1 MTVQTLSNEQI
12 GQFNRDGYLLV
23 EDCVAAGEIA
33 RIRRIAERDAH
44 LLNEAKFNK
53 NHDGE
58 GLGTR
63 LVYRGQLDDD
73 VYSAYARSQ
82 RLVAPMQQLFGDT
95 IRHYYHLQMLKDP
108 QTGGW
113 QWHQDY
119 GYHYK
124 EVFYPDFVS
133 LMLALD
139 PCTRDNGCLRVL
151 RGSHRLGRLEHQPSG
166 SQLIANPERVEWALK
181 EMEEVY
187 CELQPGSVLYFHGN
201 ILHASFPN
209 HSTQPRWSIVSA
221 YITASNTCV
230 LPDVEKQL
238 SEPLTAWDD
247 AQLTAATER
256 HERRLEAEQ
265 KIAPRSQG

>member
-1 MTVQTLSNEQI
+1 MTQQPLNEQQI
-12 GQFNRDGYLLV
+12 AAFNRDGYLIV
-23 EDCVAAGEIA
+23 KDCIETSDIA
-33 RIRRIAERDAH
+33 SIRRIAERDTQLQAD
-44 LLNEAKFNK
+44 AKFNQ
-53 NHDGE
+53 NHEGE

-73 VYSAYARSQ
+73 VYSAYVRSQ
-82 RLVAPMQQLFGDT
+82 RLVEPMQQLFADKM
-95 IRHYYHLQMLKDP
+95 RHYYHLHMLKDP

-124 EVFYPDFVS
+124 EFFYPDFVS

-151 RGSHRLGRLEHQPSG
+151 RGSHRLGRLEHQQSG
-166 SQLIANPERVEWALK
+166 SQLVANPERVEWALK

-201 ILHASFPN
+201 LLHASHPN
-209 HSTQPRWSIVSA
+209 HSTQPRWSIVAA

-230 LPDVEKQL
+230 LPDVEEKL
-238 SEPLTAWDD
+238 SDPLMAWSD
-247 AQLTAATER
+247 TEVAAACAR
-256 HERRLEAEQ
+256 HARVLD
-265 KIAPRSQG
+265 